1 MADPRATSRGDGRA
15 VVTSEH
21 DLRHLST
28 RELVM
33 EAARKASLLARKE
46 VELAKNEV
54 KADIKSEVVM
64 ASGLGVAGVC
74 AIITLTLL
82 LVAVAFALMEG
93 DVMPGWLATLLCAG
107 VVLAI
112 GTAAG
117 LIGWAKRVKHPMA
130 VTRRSLKEDL
140 EWAKERIA

>member
-1 MADPRATSRGDGRA
+1 MADPRATRA
-15 VVTSEH
+15 GNGGIATSQH
-21 DLRHLST
+21 DLRHLTT

-46 VELAKNEV
+46 VELAKSEV
-54 KADIKSEVVM
+54 KADIKAEVVM

-82 LVAVAFALMEG
+82 LVAVAFALQEAG
-93 DVMPGWLATLLCAG
+93 ILRGWLAALLCAA
-107 VVLAI
+107 VMLAI

-117 LIGWAKRVKHPMA
+117 LVGWAKRVKQPLS
-130 VTRRSLKEDL
+130 VTRRSLKEDV